1 MLGCAL
7 LLYGGHSLGFTLIE
21 LPPEQSSPS
30 SSVTETT
37 TLKTQVQPIA
47 GAIHTQMLNLRRH
60 KRSRNVAQFGRVLVA
75 SAEADGR
82 GGFGPLAAAL
92 KEPAAA
98 GGASGGGAATGL
110 WISATANSLE
120 NEFSRTAFDGA
131 SHNLLAGFDVTHSNR
146 YVFGLAVGHEASNY
160 TTTFNVGNEKTRGF
174 NVTPYVAFLL
184 SDSWSLDLSGGYG
197 DFDTRQTRTV
207 GSIVVPLATVA
218 VNSEFSST
226 REFAAANLTNIS
238 TWGNWTLTGSLG
250 MLAARRKNDAYTE
263 TDGTAVAASKQTSE
277 QWSLLG
283 EAAYARGASEAF
295 LGVMYERAIDPVQVQ
310 FATGAQPANDPDSY
324 LVSAGWRH
332 FGKDLIASFA
342 FTSRL
347 SLDQVKEYGFSMTL
361 RVGL

>member
-7 LLYGGHSLGFTLIE
+7 LLYGGNSLGFTLIA
-21 LPPEQSSPS
+21 PEEQTSPS
-30 SSVTETT
+30 SSVTEST

-207 GSIVVPLATVA
+207 VARGAAVAGGALGVVLAIVIPSVIASLTAFYAVLGVSLFVPVVAGLHTRRPGVPEALAAVGAGVA
-218 VNSEFSST
+218 
-226 REFAAANLTNIS
+226 AL
-238 TWGNWTLTGSLG
+238 
-250 MLAARRKNDAYTE
+250 LAARFAALAELSPLLDPTLVGIVTSGLAF
-263 TDGTAVAASKQTSE
+263 GAVFV
-277 QWSLLG
+277 
-283 EAAYARGASEAF
+283 AR
-295 LGVMYERAIDPVQVQ
+295 VRWR
-310 FATGAQPANDPDSY
+310 PDSIR
-324 LVSAGWRH
+324 A
-332 FGKDLIASFA
+332 
-342 FTSRL
+342 
-347 SLDQVKEYGFSMTL
+347 
-361 RVGL
+361 